1 MLVRFQLHAPCV
13 DRSMVEQW
21 LHRHRKRYPVLLC
34 PAGQIWQSR
43 FSQKEECSRFDS
55 EAGYQV
61 TVGIVE
67 PGSMG

>member
-1 MLVRFQLHAPCV
+1 MV
-13 DRSMVEQW
+13 DQKSLKM
-21 LHRHRKRYPVLLC
+21 YPVLLR

-43 FSQKEECSRFDS
+43 FSQKEEFSRFKS

-67 PGSMG
+67 CYAIQALWVDHQISS